1 MTENEIKKNW
11 KNLITPF
18 IVYIALFIIALG
30 LNRFGSKKPTP
41 QTVSLFASVFCLTF
55 IFFYGVK
62 IIKFKKFLNESNNN

>member
-62 IIKFKKFLNESNNN
+62 IINFKKFLNESNNN